1 MCLNSGF
8 SWHCFAF
15 HSIWNCGVANNGQLE
30 PDLSIALGGA
40 CAGLVHVESA
50 TYGSTYP
57 PLHCGVRLNVTKTLQ
72 TWLLAWREAFT
83 CVGLGM
89 RDARHAGLWWR
100 SALWCMAVVVLW
112 LGLYSYFGRFFV
124 ELSAMLAL
132 VSVTGLLGLGV
143 MDGVGT
149 LANGP
154 ATLSQMGNI
163 AGSLGSAAKAL
174 LSIGQIAL
182 ALLALAAFFYVM
194 VFIVSAIGTARLPL
208 RCLLLERAK
217 AVAARRYANWQAPA
231 GLDAAAARPAWRRRL
246 LLLLSLLIPLWAMC
260 VLIAYLLAW
269 NVQMIYG
276 AAAEEV
282 LGAEQQAALRREQ
295 RPAIVALGLLLC
307 LLMLVPVINLLL
319 PALLCTSVCHL
330 QRRGWRATGLPIKVE

>member
-1 MCLNSGF
+1 MA
-8 SWHCFAF
+8 SWYEGVDRGA
-15 HSIWNCGVANNGQLE
+15 GVAG
-30 PDLSIALGGA
+30 LSIALGGA
-40 CAGLVHVESA
+40 CAGRVHVQSA

-57 PLHCGVRLNVTKTLQ
+57 PLHCGVRLSVTQTLQ
-72 TWLLAWREAFT
+72 TCLLAWREALT
-83 CVGLGM
+83 CIGLGL

-149 LANGP
+149 LA
-154 ATLSQMGNI
+154 
-163 AGSLGSAAKAL
+163 KAL

-182 ALLALAAFFYVM
+182 ALLALAALFYVI
-194 VFIVSAIGTARLPL
+194 VFIVGAIGTARLPL
-208 RCLLLERAK
+208 RWLLLERART
-217 AVAARRYANWQAPA
+217 VAARRYARWQPPA
-231 GLDAAAARPAWRRRL
+231 GLELSTARPAWWRRL
-246 LLLLSLLIPLWAMC
+246 LLLLSLLIPVWAMC
-260 VLIAYLLAW
+260 VLISYLLAW

-276 AAAEEV
+276 AAAEGV
-282 LGAEQQAALRREQ
+282 LSVEQQMALRREQ
-295 RPAIVALGLLLC
+295 RPAIFALGLLLC
-307 LLMLVPVINLLL
+307 LLMLIPVLNLLL

-330 QRRGWRATGLPIKVE
+330 QRRGWRATNTSIKVE

>member
-1 MCLNSGF
+1 M
-8 SWHCFAF
+8 
-15 HSIWNCGVANNGQLE
+15 
-30 PDLSIALGGA
+30 
-40 CAGLVHVESA
+40 
-50 TYGSTYP
+50 YP
-57 PLHCGVRLNVTKTLQ
+57 PLHCGVRLSVTHILQ

-83 CVGLGM
+83 CIGLGL

-100 SALWCMAVVVLW
+100 SALWCMAVFALW
-112 LGLYSYFGRFFV
+112 LGLYSCFGRFFV

-154 ATLSQMGNI
+154 ATVSQMGNI
-163 AGSLGSAAKAL
+163 AGGLGSAAKAL

-194 VFIVSAIGTARLPL
+194 VFIVGAIGTARLPL

-217 AVAARRYANWQAPA
+217 AVVARRYVVWQAP
-231 GLDAAAARPAWRRRL
+231 GSQDASAARPAWRRRL
-246 LLLLSLLIPLWAMC
+246 LLLLSLLIPVWAMC
-260 VLIAYLLAW
+260 VLISYLLAW

-276 AAAEEV
+276 AAAAEV
-282 LGAEQQAALRREQ
+282 LSAEQETALRREQ
-295 RPAIVALGLLLC
+295 RPVIFALGLLLC
-307 LLMLVPVINLLL
+307 LLMLVPVLNLLL

-330 QRRGWRATGLPIKVE
+330 QRRSWRATKARGANPPFVRDLSG